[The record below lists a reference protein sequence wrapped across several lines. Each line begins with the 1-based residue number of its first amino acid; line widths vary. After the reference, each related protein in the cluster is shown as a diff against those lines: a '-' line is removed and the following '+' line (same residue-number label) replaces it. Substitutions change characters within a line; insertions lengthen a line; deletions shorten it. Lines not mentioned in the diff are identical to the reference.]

1 MVGRLGTSLL
11 NATAN
16 WDLARFASIGLRPGG
31 NARAQFIFVFLS
43 RQHLSATTL
52 LRGRWT
58 ITMKFY
64 IDSLPVLF
72 PYPRIYPEQYAYMCD
87 LKRTLDQGGHC
98 VLEMP
103 SGTGK
108 TVSLLSLIVAYQQH
122 YPEKRKLIYCSR
134 TMSEIEKAL
143 AELKALM
150 KYRTSELGYEE
161 EFRGLGLTSRKNLCL
176 HPSVKREKSGTVV
189 DARCRSLTAGFVK
202 EKKERGEDVELCVY
216 HENLDL
222 LEPHNLIP
230 PGVWTFDGMMKY
242 GEQQKQ
248 CPYFTARR
256 MMPYCNVI
264 IYSYHYLLDPKIAD
278 RVSKELSKDCIVV
291 FDEAHNI
298 DNVCIESLSIDL
310 TEDVLRKATKGVN
323 SLDRKITE
331 MKSSDAEK
339 LQSEY
344 AKLVEGLRAADEAR
358 NEEAFMANPALPD
371 DLLTEAV
378 PGNIRRAEHF
388 VAFLKRFIEYLKT
401 RMKVLNVVADTPPEF
416 LKHLRDLTFIER
428 KPLRFCAERL
438 TSLVRT
444 LELTNIEDY
453 QPLQEVATFATLVA
467 TYETGFLLIIEPFES
482 ATATVPNPVL
492 HLTCLDAAIAIKP
505 VFERFYSVIVTSGT
519 MSPLDMYPRML
530 NFNTVVQESF
540 TMTLTR
546 KSFLP
551 MIVDRGNDQNQV
563 TSQFEHR
570 NDLQVQ
576 RNFGNLLIEFC
587 KLTPDGVVVFFPSY
601 LYMESIISAWQGMEI
616 LDTVWKYKLILVE
629 TPDAQETALALETFR
644 TACNNG
650 RGAVLLCVARGK
662 VSEGIDFDHH
672 YGRTVLCMGVPY
684 QYTESRILKARL
696 EFLRETYRI
705 KEADF
710 LSFDAMRHAAQC
722 LGRVIRGKDD
732 YGIMVLADKRF
743 NKKQTQLPKWIQ
755 QGLDAKNTKLS
766 IDQAVGMAKN
776 FLKEMS
782 VPWSRAEQ
790 EGHSSW
796 SLEDLEAHQ
805 RKKAAHGISGT
816 ENPAMRALEGR
827 AEIER
832 MDVDGEGDEFGGRAD
847 VDAEMAGLADAGA

>member
-1 MVGRLGTSLL
+1 M
-11 NATAN
+11 N
-16 WDLARFASIGLRPGG
+16 
-31 NARAQFIFVFLS
+31 
-43 RQHLSATTL
+43 
-52 LRGRWT
+52 
-58 ITMKFY
+58 
-64 IDSLPVLF
+64 LPVLF
-72 PYPRIYPEQYAYMCD
+72 PYPRQYAYMCD
-87 LKRTLDQGGHC
+87 LKRTLDQGG
-98 VLEMP
+98 
-103 SGTGK
+103 TGK
-108 TVSLLSLIVAYQQH
+108 TVSLLSLIIAYQQH

-150 KYRTSELGYEE
+150 KYRYEE
-161 EFRGLGLTSRKNLCL
+161 EFRGLGLTSRKNLF
-176 HPSVKREKSGTVV
+176 KREKI

-202 EKKERGEDVELCVY
+202 EKKERGEDVELC
-216 HENLDL
+216 NLDL

-230 PGVWTFDGMMKY
+230 PGY

-278 RVSKELSKDCIVV
+278 RLSKDCIVV

-323 SLDRKITE
+323 NLDRKITE

-339 LQSEY
+339 LQNEY

-416 LKHLRDLTFIER
+416 LKHLKDLTFIER

-816 ENPAMRALEGR
+816 DNPAMRALEGR
-827 AEIER
+827 AEVER
-832 MDVDGEGDEFGGRAD
+832 MDVDGEEGDEYGGRAD
-847 VDAEMAGLADAGA
+847 VDAEMAGLADG

>member
-1 MVGRLGTSLL
+1 
-11 NATAN
+11 
-16 WDLARFASIGLRPGG
+16 
-31 NARAQFIFVFLS
+31 
-43 RQHLSATTL
+43 
-52 LRGRWT
+52 
-58 ITMKFY
+58 
-64 IDSLPVLF
+64 
-72 PYPRIYPEQYAYMCD
+72 MCD
-87 LKRTLDQGGHC
+87 LKRTLDAGGHC

-122 YPEKRKLIYCSR
+122 HPEKRKLIYCSR

-150 KYRTSELGYEE
+150 KYRADQLGYEE

-176 HPSVKREKSGTVV
+176 HPSVKREKSGSIV

-202 EKKERGEDVELCVY
+202 EKKERGEDVDVCIY
-216 HENLDL
+216 HDNLDL

-230 PGVWTFDGMMKY
+230 TGVWTLDNLLTY
-242 GEQQKQ
+242 GEQHKQ

-264 IYSYHYLLDPKIAD
+264 IYSYHYLLDPKIAE

-310 TEDVLRKATKGVN
+310 TDDILRKASRGANNLET
-323 SLDRKITE
+323 KITE
-331 MKSSDAEK
+331 MKATDAEK
-339 LQSEY
+339 LQNEY
-344 AKLVEGLRAADEAR
+344 AKLVEGLREADEAR
-358 NEEAFMANPALPD
+358 DEEAFMANPALPD
-371 DLLTEAV
+371 DLLKEAV

-401 RMKVLNVVADTPPEF
+401 RLRTLAVIAETPLDF
-416 LKHLRDLTFIER
+416 LQNLKDLTFIER

-467 TYETGFLLIIEPFES
+467 TYEKGFRLILEPFES
-482 ATATVPNPVL
+482 DTATVPNPIF
-492 HLTCLDAAIAIKP
+492 HFTCLDAAIAIKP
-505 VFERFYSVIVTSGT
+505 VFERFSSVIITSGT
-519 MSPLDMYPRML
+519 ISPLEMYPKML
-530 NFNTVVQESF
+530 GFSTVVQESYS
-540 TMTLTR
+540 MTLAR
-546 KSFLP
+546 RSFLP
-551 MIVDRGNDQNQV
+551 MIVTKGSDQG
-563 TSQFEHR
+563 SISSSFKIR
-570 NDLQVQ
+570 NDHQVVL
-576 RNFGNLLIEFC
+576 NYGNLLVEFC
-587 KLTPDGVVVFFPSY
+587 KLTPDGIVVFFPSY
-601 LYMESIISAWQGMEI
+601 LYMESIISMWQGMEI

-629 TPDAQETALALETFR
+629 TPDAQETSLALETYR

-672 YGRTVLCMGVPY
+672 YGRTVICIGVPF
-684 QYTESRILKARL
+684 QYTESRVLKARL
-696 EFLRETYRI
+696 EFLREEYRI
-705 KEADF
+705 RENDF

-722 LGRVIRGKDD
+722 LGRVLRGKDD

-743 NKKQTQLPKWIQ
+743 AKKRSQLPKWIGQ
-755 QGLDAKNTKLS
+755 ALLESDTNLS
-766 IDQAVGMAKN
+766 VDQATAVAKK

-782 VPWSRAEQ
+782 VAFPQSMQ
-790 EGHSSW
+790 EGISTW
-796 SLEDLEAHQ
+796 GPEDLRKHKEKVEFEQIMKLRNEATNGHM
-805 RKKAAHGISGT
+805 AA
-816 ENPAMRALEGR
+816 
-827 AEIER
+827 
-832 MDVDGEGDEFGGRAD
+832 DQDEFGYEEGDDDAMAEL
-847 VDAEMAGLADAGA
+847 DAEI